1 MDNNAKLRPLY
12 LAKILYERTDED
24 HYLTTMQLAQI
35 LEVEVGYQCS
45 CKRYC
50 MSRMC

>member
-35 LEVEVGYQCS
+35 LEEEYGIPADHQDGH
-45 CKRYC
+45 
-50 MSRMC
+50 